1 MKLKNL
7 GYATF
12 IAATAIAFVIGSGGP
27 SQAKKKAK
35 EAAPA
40 PQAFCLGADK
50 PVCATKGGLKFTYA
64 NSCYAAKDG
73 AKSAKPGACKAAKA
87 HKKGGKK
94 KMSKPAKKKEM
105 KPAKKKA
112 TKKKM

>member
-1 MKLKNL
+1 MKLKDL
-7 GYATF
+7 GYAAV
-12 IAATAIAFVIGSGGP
+12 IVATAIAFVIGSGGP

-35 EAAPA
+35 EAAPP
-40 PQAFCLGADK
+40 PQTLCFGSDK

-94 KMSKPAKKKEM
+94 KMSKPAKKK
-105 KPAKKKA
+105 A